1 MQREGGEDEMD
12 DGEIS
17 EIDDPNY
24 DMHDLQQQRTQL
36 DVVPISRLNSDET
49 QSQLDVPIQGS
60 RLNSDETQSQLD
72 SVKISPC
79 CLAVNAHSK
88 SFSVMKDQYLEEE
101 ANQYVEVGI
110 FVHITRMRALS

>member
-36 DVVPISRLNSDET
+36 DVVPIQE
-49 QSQLDVPIQGS
+49 S